1 MHVILVSA
9 LNDNVRGITV
19 FRALIIAGL
28 LLIFQR
34 THVDLGLHSPT

>member
-28 LLIFQR
+28 LQIFQR